1 MKVNAAKLLPK
12 PNVVTAIM
20 VRIGPLPSG
29 RPLRHG
35 LAALALPR
43 TPQELSEHNL
53 LAFNLRCQ
61 NETWPFLDGSGASLQ
76 VAPQGDT
83 YVSWCWRAWDRDAFR
98 VSTCSADM
106 QQGNLMAVLQDYNPR
121 DRGRVHAVF
130 AGPGQQVPARVRVI
144 LDYLLEHVQLGDD

>member
-20 VRIGPLPSG
+20 VRMGPLPSG
-29 RPLRHG
+29 RPLRYG

-61 NETWPFLDGSGASLQ
+61 NETWPFLDGSGGRLQ

-83 YVSWCWRAWDRDAFR
+83 CVSRCWRAWDWDVFR
-98 VSTCSADM
+98 ASTCSADM
-106 QQGNLMAVLQDYNPR
+106 EQGNLMAVLQDYNPR
-121 DRGRVHAVF
+121 DRGLVH
-130 AGPGQQVPARVRVI
+130 VI
-144 LDYLLEHVQLGDD
+144 LDYLLEQVQLGDD